1 MANRLNQSS
10 FVWDR
15 CHGAITDLSG
25 RLSVP
30 LTDIPEGLVEAA
42 TNVDIYPRGVLY
54 PRSGLVLAPTSGTS
68 PSTGIRYLFSEIY
81 SNGIEGLW
89 AWSSNGSASPTTV
102 NVFFSGSWTSYSLSD
117 TVAAVNSPHA
127 VAYNGKRF
135 WAYNS
140 DVNRLHVYESGAS
153 LRRVGVDQPSAPTV
167 ANTGAGAYAATIR
180 YYKVQMRVITNS
192 VTQASSELSASQS
205 FTPSGAGTAA
215 RVTKPTTVDS
225 ATHWVVYA
233 SPDNIT
239 FRDISGNIAVGT
251 TTYDDS
257 ATPSAYT
264 GTVAPEVGLFVPPPS
279 CKYLATDGTRL
290 LMAGAWETSATSSQ
304 TTPKANRVWFTRPL
318 GATDQGDDES
328 ITSTSARRY
337 WIDIN
342 DPNAAEITALQVIG
356 GMTYVFFSEALWRL
370 VPTGLE
376 DTPYRAEQ
384 VSATIGAESQYA
396 TCVGSSTSGEDVIYF
411 FSLRTGLYR
420 VGANSGVEWLGRDVV
435 PRTPSSYA
443 SSVRL
448 AFDRNRRDLWVIVTA
463 GITGTYQIAVDYLR
477 MVDGEIHGGGRKF
490 VSANASVDIQCAAS
504 YAGVFYVG
512 GGTSSDS
519 LYYLSNTNET
529 DDGTA
534 VTASVTGPTWGD
546 GLSRMSVEEPT
557 VQVGHVSGGGM
568 ALTTTYTDPYALSGI
583 SASTVSTTWTGW
595 GTTGHERVY
604 GLVYADAAFV
614 KMGLSSV
621 GYPLTRIERV
631 RVPYRTQEAR

>member
-1 MANRLNQSS
+1 MASRLNQSS

-15 CHGAITDLSG
+15 CHGAVTDLSG

-30 LTDIPEGLVEAA
+30 LTDIPEGMVESA
-42 TNVDIYPRGVLY
+42 TNVDIYPQGVLY
-54 PRSGLVLAPTSGTS
+54 PRAGLEPASTAGTEPT
-68 PSTGIRYLFSEIY
+68 TGVRYLFSETY

-89 AWSSNGSASPTTV
+89 AWASDGSAAPTLH
-102 NVFFSGSWTSYSLSD
+102 VFFSGSWTTYTISD
-117 TVAAVNSPHA
+117 TAASVNSPHA
-127 VAYNGKRF
+127 VSYNGKRF
-135 WAYNS
+135 WAYDSN
-140 DVNRLHVYESGAS
+140 VNRLHVYEGSGS

-167 ANTGAGAYAATIR
+167 ANTGGGAYPATIR
-180 YYKVQMRVITNS
+180 YYKVQMRVLTNGAP
-192 VTQASSELSASQS
+192 VASSELSASQS

-239 FRDISGNIAVGT
+239 FRNISGNIAVGT

-257 ATPSAYT
+257 VAPSAYT
-264 GTVAPEVGLFVPPPS
+264 GTIAPEVGLYVPPPS
-279 CKYLATDGTRL
+279 CKFIVTDGTRL
-290 LMAGAWETSATSSQ
+290 LMAGAWESSATASQ
-304 TTPKANRVWFTRPL
+304 TTPKANRVWFTRPI
-318 GATDQGDDES
+318 GATDDGDDES
-328 ITSTSARRY
+328 ITSTSVNRY

-356 GMTYVFFSEALWRL
+356 GITYVFFSEALWRL

-396 TCVGSSTSGEDVIYF
+396 TCVGSSMSGEDVIYF

-420 VGANSGVEWLGRDVV
+420 VGATSGVEWLGRDVV

-443 SSVRL
+443 SGVRL

-463 GITGTYQIAVDYLR
+463 GVIGVYQIAVDYLR
-477 MVDGEIHGGGRKF
+477 MVNGEIHGGGRKF
-490 VSANASVDIQCAAS
+490 VSANSSVDIKCGVS

-512 GGTSSDS
+512 GGTSTSS
-519 LYYLSNTNET
+519 LYYLSNTHES
-529 DDGTA
+529 DDNVD

-568 ALTTTYTDPYALSGI
+568 TLTTTYTDPYALSGI
-583 SASTVSTTWTGW
+583 SAQSVSTTWTGW
-595 GTTGHERVY
+595 GATGHERVY
-604 GLVYADAAFV
+604 GLVYADAAFI

-631 RVPYRTQEAR
+631 RVPYRQQEAR